1 MQPELI
7 AGRYE
12 VVRPIGSGGMGTV
25 WLCLDTVLGRE
36 VAVKR
41 VGALPGEPAAAAR
54 AMREAR
60 IAASLNDVN
69 TVGVYDIVDQ
79 DDAHWLVME
88 YVEGQSL
95 AETIR
100 DVGALPPTRVAAI
113 GSAVA
118 GALARAHERGIVH
131 RDIKPGNILM
141 DQAGT
146 PKISD
151 FGIARAL
158 TDDQLTQTG
167 FMTGTPGYLSPEL
180 ARGGNP
186 TSGSDVWALGATLYY
201 AVEGHPPY
209 ESQANPLATLQAIA
223 SGEARPMEKA
233 GPLAGAIAAMMD
245 VDPQQR
251 WDMDTVSERLRGIA
265 AGDTTMALP
274 AGTPLGAAAAGAGA
288 ALGSAAET
296 EFIPEPVE
304 STQRMEPAAGA
315 AAAAGAGAAAAPFAA
330 DPLPPTPAGYGDDA
344 GGPVGP
350 GGPVDRGQRRSP
362 LVPILVG
369 LAVLG
374 VVALVFLLNRPGGTG
389 TDTAQTPS
397 ATTAAST
404 ATDTPSETS
413 SSSSS
418 SSSSA
423 SSTTTTQAPSTTTT
437 TTTKAPDDAGLAKFI
452 QGYYADVTK
461 KNKRDD
467 TFAQLTPAMQQDAG
481 GRDGYE
487 GFWSTIKSVDVGE
500 TKADASTG
508 TVIVQLDFT
517 KVDGGDSKEVHR
529 ITVEPD
535 GDSWLISGDG
545 QA

>member
-12 VVRPIGSGGMGTV
+12 VVRSIGSGGMGTV

-41 VGALPGEPAAAAR
+41 VGALPGDPAAAAR

-60 IAASLNDVN
+60 IAASLNDAN

-100 DVGALPPTRVAAI
+100 DTGALSPTRAAAI

-118 GALARAHERGIVH
+118 RALARAHQLGIVH

-141 DQAGT
+141 DRNGT

-151 FGIARAL
+151 FGIARAQ

-180 ARGGNP
+180 ARGGDP
-186 TSGSDVWALGATLYY
+186 TSASDVWALGATLYY

-233 GPLAGAIAAMMD
+233 GPLGGAIAAMMNA
-245 VDPQQR
+245 DPQQR
-251 WDMDTVSERLRGIA
+251 WDMDTASERLSRIA
-265 AGDTTMALP
+265 AGDATMALP
-274 AGTPLGAAAAGAGA
+274 VGTPL
-288 ALGSAAET
+288 
-296 EFIPEPVE
+296 
-304 STQRMEPAAGA
+304 
-315 AAAAGAGAAAAPFAA
+315 GAGAAAALGGAA
-330 DPLPPTPAGYGDDA
+330 ATEVIRDRVESTQQIEPAGPVAPAAAAAVPPGPPLGYDEEPPSPGDD
-344 GGPVGP
+344 
-350 GGPVDRGQRRSP
+350 RRRRRSP

-374 VVALVFLLNRPGGTG
+374 VVALAYLLTRPNGSGGT
-389 TDTAQTPS
+389 DAQTPPV
-397 ATTAAST
+397 ATTT
-404 ATDTPSETS
+404 APAVTTTPSAPSSSSSTS

-418 SSSSA
+418 T
-423 SSTTTTQAPSTTTT
+423 STTTTQTPSSTTTT
-437 TTTKAPDDAGLAKFI
+437 TTTKAPDNAALAKFI
-452 QGYYADVTK
+452 KGYYGDVTK

-467 TFAQLTPAMQQDAG
+467 TFAELTPAYQAKT
-481 GRDGYE
+481 GRQAYE
-487 GFWSTIKSVDVGE
+487 SFWSGIKSVDVGQ
-500 TKADASTG
+500 TQADAAVG
-508 TVIVQLDFT
+508 TVIVQLTFH
-517 KVDGGDSKEVHR
+517 KADGSDSQEVHR
-529 ITVEPD
+529 ITVEPN
-535 GDSWLISGDG
+535 GKAWLISGDG

>member
-25 WLCLDTVLGRE
+25 WLCVDTVLGRE

-60 IAASLNDVN
+60 IAASLNDAN

-141 DQAGT
+141 DRAGT

-223 SGEARPMEKA
+223 SGEARPMDKA

-251 WDMDTVSERLRGIA
+251 WDMDTVSERLRSIA

-288 ALGSAAET
+288 GLGGAAET

-304 STQRMEPAAGA
+304 STQRLEPAGA
-315 AAAAGAGAAAAPFAA
+315 AVPYADDPAPAGP
-330 DPLPPTPAGYGDDA
+330 PAGYGDAA
-344 GGPVGP
+344 GGP
-350 GGPVDRGQRRSP
+350 GGPSGPQGPADGDKRRSP

-374 VVALVFLLNRPGGTG
+374 VVALVLLLNRPGGTG
-389 TDTAQTPS
+389 TDTAQTTP

-404 ATDTPSETS
+404 ATDTASPTS

-418 SSSSA
+418 SSTSA
-423 SSTTTTQAPSTTTT
+423 PSSTTTTQAPSPTTTT
-437 TTTKAPDDAGLAKFI
+437 TATKAPDDDGLAKFI

-500 TKADASTG
+500 TQADAAVG
-508 TVIVQLDFT
+508 TVIVELTFD

-529 ITVEPD
+529 LTVEPD
-535 GDSWLISGDG
+535 GNSWLISSDG

>member
-60 IAASLNDVN
+60 IAASLNDAN

-141 DQAGT
+141 DRAGT

-201 AVEGHPPY
+201 AVEGHPAY

-223 SGEARPMEKA
+223 SGEARPMDKA

-251 WDMDTVSERLRGIA
+251 WDMDTVSEQLRGIA
-265 AGDTTMALP
+265 AGETTMALP
-274 AGTPLGAAAAGAGA
+274 EGTPLGAGAAAAGA

-296 EFIPEPVE
+296 EFIPEPLE
-304 STQRMEPAAGA
+304 STQRMEPAAGV
-315 AAAAGAGAAAAPFAA
+315 AAAPYAG
-330 DPLPPTPAGYGDDA
+330 DPVPAGPPDGYGDGA

-350 GGPVDRGQRRSP
+350 QRPDGDERRSP

-374 VVALVFLLNRPGGTG
+374 VIALVLLLNRSGGTG

-397 ATTAAST
+397 ATTTAAST
-404 ATDTPSETS
+404 ATDSPSATS

-418 SSSSA
+418 TSSA
-423 SSTTTTQAPSTTTT
+423 PSSTTTTQASTTTT
-437 TTTKAPDDAGLAKFI
+437 TTTATKAPDDDGLATFI
-452 QGYYADVTK
+452 KGYYADVTK
-461 KNKRDD
+461 ENKRDD

-500 TKADASTG
+500 TQADAAVG
-508 TVIVQLDFT
+508 TVIVELTFD

-529 ITVEPD
+529 ITVEPN